1 MKKVEVLKRI
11 NPKFLNGVAHRG
23 YHNER
28 FTENGLNAFKN
39 ALDNDLAI
47 ELDVHLTKDNELIVC
62 HDPNLVRTTSKEGI
76 IENLTIEEIKTNYLL
91 NDGEKVPTLKEVL
104 DLIDEKVPMVIELKP
119 DTNTKNYKK
128 LALRV
133 MKELE
138 RVKDKANFIIIS
150 FYPQCLL
157 PIKKYNFVRCLLIAQ
172 KYEWI
177 FNLRFLFEGLDIDYH
192 YFNKNKK
199 YQKLVKNKFM
209 MAWTIEDKETFK
221 EVSNYVDSV
230 TFQYIDKNDLKN

>member
-1 MKKVEVLKRI
+1 MKKEEVLKRL
-11 NPKFLNGVAHRG
+11 NPKFLKGVAHRG

-62 HDPNLVRTTSKEGI
+62 HDANLVRTTSKEGI
-76 IENLTIEEIKTNYLL
+76 IEDLTFKEIKNNYLL
-91 NDGEKVPTLKEVL
+91 KDGGKIPSLKEVL
-104 DLIDEKVPMVIELKP
+104 DLIDEKVPLVIELKP
-119 DTNTKNYKK
+119 DTKKKNYKK

-138 RVKDKANFIIIS
+138 RVKDKSNFIIIS
-150 FYPQCLL
+150 FYPQCLI
-157 PIKKYNFVRCLLIAQ
+157 PIKKYNFIRCLLIAQ

-192 YFNKNKK
+192 YFKKSKK
-199 YQKLVKNKFM
+199 YQKLVKHKFM
-209 MAWTIEDKETFK
+209 MAWTIEDKDTFK
-221 EVSNYVDSV
+221 EVSKYVDSV
-230 TFQYIDKNDLKN
+230 TFQYIDKSDLVR

>member
-76 IENLTIEEIKTNYLL
+76 IENLT
-91 NDGEKVPTLKEVL
+91 
-104 DLIDEKVPMVIELKP
+104 
-119 DTNTKNYKK
+119 
-128 LALRV
+128 
-133 MKELE
+133 LE
-138 RVKDKANFIIIS
+138 
-150 FYPQCLL
+150 
-157 PIKKYNFVRCLLIAQ
+157 
-172 KYEWI
+172 
-177 FNLRFLFEGLDIDYH
+177 
-192 YFNKNKK
+192 
-199 YQKLVKNKFM
+199 
-209 MAWTIEDKETFK
+209 
-221 EVSNYVDSV
+221 
-230 TFQYIDKNDLKN
+230 

>member
-1 MKKVEVLKRI
+1 MKKEEVLKRL
-11 NPKFLNGVAHRG
+11 NPKFLKGVAHRG
-23 YHNER
+23 YHNEK

-62 HDPNLVRTTSKEGI
+62 HDANLVRTTSKEGI
-76 IENLTIEEIKTNYLL
+76 IEDLTFKEIKNNYLL
-91 NDGEKVPTLKEVL
+91 KDGGKIPSLKEVL
-104 DLIDEKVPMVIELKP
+104 DLVDEKVPLVIELKP
-119 DTNTKNYKK
+119 DTKKKNYKK

-138 RVKDKANFIIIS
+138 RVKDKSNFIIIS
-150 FYPQCLL
+150 FYPQCLI
-157 PIKKYNFVRCLLIAQ
+157 PIKKYNFIRCLLIAQ

-192 YFNKNKK
+192 YFKKSQK
-199 YQKLVKNKFM
+199 YQKLVKHKFM
-209 MAWTIEDKETFK
+209 MAWTIEDKDTFK
-221 EVSNYVDSV
+221 EVSKYVDSV
-230 TFQYIDKNDLKN
+230 TFQYIDKSNLVR

>member
-1 MKKVEVLKRI
+1 MKKEEVLKRL
-11 NPKFLNGVAHRG
+11 NPKFLKGVAHRG
-23 YHNER
+23 YHNEK

-76 IENLTIEEIKTNYLL
+76 IEDLTFKEIKNNYILK
-91 NDGEKVPTLKEVL
+91 DGGKIPSLKEVL
-104 DLIDEKVPMVIELKP
+104 DLVDEKVPLVIELKP
-119 DTNTKNYKK
+119 DTKKKNYKK

-133 MKELE
+133 MKELK
-138 RVKDKANFIIIS
+138 RVKDKSNFIIIS
-150 FYPQCLL
+150 FYPQCLI
-157 PIKKYNFVRCLLIAQ
+157 PIKKYNFIRCLLIAQ

-192 YFNKNKK
+192 YFKKSKK
-199 YQKLVKNKFM
+199 YQKLAKHKFM
-209 MAWTIEDKETFK
+209 MAWTIEDKDTFK
-221 EVSNYVDSV
+221 EVSKYVDSV
-230 TFQYIDKNDLKN
+230 TFQYIDKSDLVR